1 MAYDVSRALL
11 SAYRNGIRRFQRL
24 LKTHQT
30 DVEQS
35 YIKERLL
42 SCKAAVTALNGFS
55 RPYPNASI
63 ARLTGWAPLLIFN
76 QWLRPNDLI
85 DAGQS
90 HRKINT

>member
-11 SAYRNGIRRFQRL
+11 SAYRNGIRHFQRL

-55 RPYPNASI
+55 RPTRTPPSPGSLDGP
-63 ARLTGWAPLLIFN
+63 R
-76 QWLRPNDLI
+76 
-85 DAGQS
+85 S
-90 HRKINT
+90 